1 MQKNQPFM
9 DLNAGEKG
17 TLMVGLANGLGGMQ
31 WELVGTLFLS
41 WVVVYLI
48 IWKGLHS
55 SGKVAIETF
64 VKLWLSNT
72 QKSLS
77 IITWQISNCNMLLL
91 FFRSSG
97 LPLFSRIL

>member
-9 DLNAGEKG
+9 DLNSGEKG

-55 SGKVAIETF
+55 SGKVGMEIF
-64 VKLWLSNT
+64 VQLRLSNSQRLVFIYT
-72 QKSLS
+72 HLEDITLS
-77 IITWQISNCNMLLL
+77 YSI
-91 FFRSSG
+91 F
-97 LPLFSRIL
+97 IL

>member
-55 SGKVAIETF
+55 SGKVGFEIF
-64 VKLWLSNT
+64 VQLCLFNT
-72 QKSLS
+72 QIF
-77 IITWQISNCNMLLL
+77 IIIFMILHYHIL
-91 FFRSSG
+91 FSSFRSSG
-97 LPLFSRIL
+97 LQPFSRIL

>member
-1 MQKNQPFM
+1 M

-55 SGKVAIETF
+55 SGKVGIEKF
-64 VKLWLSNT
+64 GQLWLSKT
-72 QKSLS
+72 QSMYIYL
-77 IITWQISNCNMLLL
+77 
-91 FFRSSG
+91 
-97 LPLFSRIL
+97 

>member
-55 SGKVAIETF
+55 SGKVGIET
-64 VKLWLSNT
+64 VVQLWLSKTQNT
-72 QKSLS
+72 NLYQSSLG
-77 IITWQISNCNMLLL
+77 
-91 FFRSSG
+91 RY
-97 LPLFSRIL
+97 

>member
-1 MQKNQPFM
+1 MSFEKRSIGNILYFRHRVLQKNQPFM

-55 SGKVAIETF
+55 SGKVGIET
-64 VKLWLSNT
+64 VVQLWLSKT
-72 QKSLS
+72 QRMYIYL
-77 IITWQISNCNMLLL
+77 
-91 FFRSSG
+91 
-97 LPLFSRIL
+97 

>member
-55 SGKVAIETF
+55 SGKVGMEIF
-64 VKLWLSNT
+64 VQLCFSDSESLIFIYTDLEDITLSY
-72 QKSLS
+72 S
-77 IITWQISNCNMLLL
+77 I
-91 FFRSSG
+91 F
-97 LPLFSRIL
+97 IL

>member
-55 SGKVAIETF
+55 SGKVGIET
-64 VKLWLSNT
+64 VVQLWLSKT
-72 QKSLS
+72 QSMY
-77 IITWQISNCNMLLL
+77 IINHLLADIKL
-91 FFRSSG
+91 QYATF
-97 LPLFSRIL
+97 IL